1 MPDLFLHDLLVLRWT
16 LDMCKYELDDACNY
30 FHMMAKQANMDI
42 Q

>member
-1 MPDLFLHDLLVLRWT
+1 MPDLFLHEILVLRWT
-16 LDMCKYELDDACNY
+16 YMCKYELDDTWNY